1 MIWFLLVAGL
11 LTVAVLAVLLAPMMR
26 RRSGLEDEE
35 PATELFRRQL
45 AAIDEEL
52 SEGRLTPEAAEASRT
67 EITRRL
73 LAAADHEAAGSTAPA
88 SRGAETAWRFG
99 ATIAIAGLLPATA
112 MAVYFAVGTPA
123 AIERHAGA
131 NSADP
136 HSTADLAAAVDQIKA
151 HLKTAPDDLKGWTL
165 LGRTLASLGRFPE
178 ARDAYN
184 HAIGLA
190 PNDAALHA
198 EFGEV
203 LVLAAQ
209 GKVTPAAEAEFAK
222 APDDPRSRYYAA
234 EAALQQGDPG
244 AAKQKLQALLASAPA
259 DAPWRQTVEDRLAEL
274 SQNGT
279 DLSKNG
285 EPPKNGGLAKNG
297 NAGPAGDT
305 AGATAPASGPT
316 SQDVAAAQSM
326 TPEQRLTMIRGMVER
341 LAQRLEQ
348 HPDDKAGW
356 ERLAH
361 AYDVLGEPGKAQM
374 ARARAA
380 ATVDSAAA
388 PTAAVEDNAATPS
401 AATPSAATPS
411 AATPSAATPS
421 AATPSAATPSVTA
434 DSLTG
439 STASAAQS
447 APAAPSDARGWIE
460 RARAFEGQ
468 GRAADALAALKQGNG
483 TFPGNLAL
491 LEAYMNALAG
501 NLKDDKPSPEFV
513 AVATQINALDA
524 KQPDALWYLGLAAAQ
539 NGDRYRAASYWTK
552 LLAGLPAGDPL
563 RALVQHH
570 LDGLR

>member
-388 PTAAVEDNAATPS
+388 PTAARPPTR
-401 AATPSAATPS
+401 
-411 AATPSAATPS
+411 
-421 AATPSAATPSVTA
+421 
-434 DSLTG
+434 
-439 STASAAQS
+439 QH
-447 APAAPSDARGWIE
+447 PARQHP
-460 RARAFEGQ
+460 
-468 GRAADALAALKQGNG
+468 
-483 TFPGNLAL
+483 
-491 LEAYMNALAG
+491 AG
-501 NLKDDKPSPEFV
+501 N
-513 AVATQINALDA
+513 ARQH
-524 KQPDALWYLGLAAAQ
+524 
-539 NGDRYRAASYWTK
+539 
-552 LLAGLPAGDPL
+552 PA
-563 RALVQHH
+563 RQHPA
-570 LDGLR
+570 

>member
-1 MIWFLLVAGL
+1 VIWFLLVAGV
-11 LTVAVLAVLLAPMMR
+11 LTVAVLAVLLGPMMR

-52 SEGRLTPEAAEASRT
+52 AEGRLTPEEAETSRT

-88 SRGAETAWRFG
+88 SHGAETAWRFG

-112 MAVYFAVGTPA
+112 MAVYFAVGTPG

-131 NSADP
+131 NSADS
-136 HSTADLAAAVDQIKA
+136 HSTADLAAAVNQIKA

-178 ARDAYN
+178 ARDAYDY
-184 HAIGLA
+184 AIGLA

-222 APDDPRSRYYAA
+222 APDDPRSWYYAA

-244 AAKQKLQALLASAPA
+244 AAKQKLEALLARAPA

-274 SQNGT
+274 SQNGA
-279 DLSKNG
+279 DLSKNS
-285 EPPKNGGLAKNG
+285 EPSKNGGLAKNG
-297 NAGPAGDT
+297 NAGPAGAT

-316 SQDVAAAQSM
+316 PQDVAAAQSM

-348 HPDDKAGW
+348 HPDDNTGW

-380 ATVDSAAA
+380 ATADSATTPSPAA
-388 PTAAVEDNAATPS
+388 SDNAATS
-401 AATPSAATPS
+401 
-411 AATPSAATPS
+411 
-421 AATPSAATPSVTA
+421 SAATPSVTA
-434 DSLTG
+434 DSPTG
-439 STASAAQS
+439 STASAAPS
-447 APAAPSDARGWIE
+447 APAAPSDAQGWIE
-460 RARAFEGQ
+460 RARVLEGQ
-468 GRAADALAALKQGNG
+468 GRAADALAALKQGNAAV
-483 TFPGNLAL
+483 PGNLPL

-501 NLKDDKPSPEFV
+501 SLKDDKPGPEFV

-539 NGDRYRAASYWTK
+539 NGDRYRAISYWTK
-552 LLAGLPAGDPL
+552 LLAGLPAGDPQ
-563 RALVQHH
+563 RALVQHQ

>member
-11 LTVAVLAVLLAPMMR
+11 LTVVVLAVLLAPMMR

-52 SEGRLTPEAAEASRT
+52 AQGRLTPEEAETSRT

-88 SRGAETAWRFG
+88 SHGAETAWRFG
-99 ATIAIAGLLPATA
+99 ATIAIAGLLPAIA

-136 HSTADLAAAVDQIKA
+136 HSTADLAAAADQIKA

-244 AAKQKLQALLASAPA
+244 VAKQKLQALLASAPA

-274 SQNGT
+274 SQNGS

-285 EPPKNGGLAKNG
+285 EPSKNGELAKNG
-297 NAGPAGDT
+297 NAGAAGAT
-305 AGATAPASGPT
+305 GGATAPASGPT
-316 SQDVAAAQSM
+316 AQDVAAAQSM
-326 TPEQRLTMIRGMVER
+326 TSEQRLTMIRGMVER
-341 LAQRLEQ
+341 LAQRLDQ
-348 HPDDKAGW
+348 HPDDKTGW

-380 ATVDSAAA
+380 ATADSAAA
-388 PTAAVEDNAATPS
+388 PTAAAEDNAATPR
-401 AATPSAATPS
+401 AATS
-411 AATPSAATPS
+411 
-421 AATPSAATPSVTA
+421 SAATPSVTA
-434 DSLTG
+434 DSPTG
-439 STASAAQS
+439 STASAAPS

-460 RARAFEGQ
+460 RARVLEGQ
-468 GRAADALAALKQGNG
+468 GRAADALAALKQGNAAV
-483 TFPGNLAL
+483 PGNLPL

-501 NLKDDKPSPEFV
+501 KLKDGRPSPEFV

-552 LLAGLPAGDPL
+552 LLAGLPAGDPQ
-563 RALVQHH
+563 RALVQHQ
-570 LDGLR
+570 LDSLR